1 MNTKRWTSI
10 AVFVLFCLWQP
21 AMAQSLVLVPSQGT
35 LQQAIN
41 QVADGGVIEIA
52 AGEYAAP
59 AGGFQIVNAGKSFTI
74 RAATNATVALNGSG
88 STDILRI
95 TNASAAAARPIII
108 ERIIFRSGFSNVGN
122 IGGAASLIFAKTTF
136 SDCRFEN
143 NIASP
148 TASGGGGAIQA
159 GVSDLTIVNTTFSGN
174 SARVSASGGA
184 IRVSDSRLLLL
195 DSTFTGNDAWESA
208 GALSLFRSRAYVH
221 GTRFENNRVNLPN
234 HYVNSLGG
242 AISSADSQLRVSNSR
257 FSANQAGFSGG
268 AIYTYGYWD
277 GEGMDVIVSNSTFI
291 DNSVKRDPTR
301 PSGGSTYAG
310 AIQVEDFVNMRVYGS
325 RFITNSAESGG
336 AIESFRANVEIY
348 DSAFLGNFAIGTHV
362 EANMAGAIHSTS
374 QDGPQETANH
384 PNARLLIRNS
394 LFQGRYGSVTNAAR
408 TGGCLLVAGDP
419 VRAYGLSGSP
429 VMGTVASNRAVLDVA
444 NSVFSDCDVQENQ
457 GGGYGGGMML
467 SLTDATIRDTLFIG
481 NDARAGATNT
491 GGGGAIFMYDNT
503 KALIQRA
510 TFVKSTAGFQGGAIS
525 MQGSD
530 LRVEDSQFAENSLNG
545 ASRWG
550 GAAIFAGPENLGAP
564 RQPVNGTGLVQN
576 SVFSN
581 NSGGGVAVLDVDYPN
596 TPYNLMQYSA
606 NRIFPND
613 ANFYSNGLT
622 GAQTIAQM
630 NALSLHGQAKSPTAN
645 IGLASA
651 PIVAAMQPAP
661 SRVLPTYA
669 VGDTAQPTPAYVS
682 YAWSGASASLD
693 GSAVNGNFGTTAV
706 APGAHTLSVAS
717 TNVTATITQAAG
729 PATQLAARP
738 RKIGANG
745 TSRLYWNLLAGT
757 FVEQFIDQAVNLTP
771 PGTASGNQLVVPN
784 GRLTYR
790 GLLLTTEGG
799 TVAAAATDYVPD
811 RLFADGLD

>member
-1 MNTKRWTSI
+1 MNTKRWTSF
-10 AVFVLFCLWQP
+10 AVFVLSCLWQP

-41 QVADGGVIEIA
+41 QVSDGGIIEIA

-59 AGGFQIVNAGKSFTI
+59 AGGFQIGNIGKSFTI
-74 RAATNATVALNGSG
+74 RAAASATVALNGSG

-95 TNASAAAARPIII
+95 VNASAAAARPISI

-122 IGGAASLIFAKTTF
+122 IGGAVSLIFAKTTF
-136 SDCRFEN
+136 NNCRFEN
-143 NIASP
+143 NLASP
-148 TASGGGGAIQA
+148 AASGGGGAIQA
-159 GVSDLTIVNTTFSGN
+159 GVSDLTIINTVFSGN

-184 IRVSDSRLLLL
+184 VRISDSRLLVI

-208 GALSLFRSRAYVH
+208 GALSLFRSLAYVH

-234 HYVNSLGG
+234 HFVNSLGG
-242 AISSADSQLRVSNSR
+242 AISSADSKLRVSNSR

-268 AIYTYGYWD
+268 AIYTFGGWD
-277 GEGMDVIVSNSTFI
+277 AQGMDVIVSNSTFI
-291 DNSVKRDPTR
+291 DNSVKRDATR
-301 PSGGSTYAG
+301 PAGGSTYAG
-310 AIQVEDFVNMRVYGS
+310 AIQVEDSVNMRIYGS

-336 AIESFRANVEIY
+336 AIESFRANVEVY
-348 DSAFLGNFAIGTHV
+348 DSAFLGNFATGTHV

-374 QDGPQETANH
+374 QDGPQETVNR
-384 PNARLLIRNS
+384 PNARLVIRNS

-503 KALIQRA
+503 QALIQRA

-564 RQPVNGTGLVQN
+564 RQPVNGTGLIQN

-581 NSGGGVAVLDVDYPN
+581 NSGGVAVLDVDYPN
-596 TPYNLMQYSA
+596 APYNLVQYSA

-622 GAQTIAQM
+622 GAQTIVQM

-651 PIVAAMQPAP
+651 PIVAAIQPAP

-669 VGDTAQPTPAYVS
+669 VGDTPLPTPAYVS

-693 GSAVNGNFGTTAV
+693 GSPVSGNVGTSAV
-706 APGAHTLSVAS
+706 APGTHTLSVAS
-717 TNVTATITQAAG
+717 TNVTATITSATG

-738 RKIGANG
+738 RKVGANG
-745 TSRLYWNLLAGT
+745 SSRLYWNILAGT
-757 FVEQFIDQAVNLTP
+757 FVEQFIDQAVNLTL

-784 GRLTYR
+784 GALTYR
-790 GLLLTTEGG
+790 SLLLTTEGG
-799 TVAAAATDYVPD
+799 AVATAPIDYVPD